1 MKKAAPGRPLA
12 KYLQGEVV
20 TRPGKPLES
29 AGTKN
34 VVSTGPVA
42 GLPTGNRSD
51 NAQST
56 KERLVDSVGAGP
68 CSWGA
73 AGGLV
78 M

>member
-42 GLPTGNRSD
+42 GLPRGIHGDSSP
-51 NAQST
+51 ST
-56 KERLVDSVGAGP
+56 KEKVVDSVKA
-68 CSWGA
+68 
-73 AGGLV
+73 
-78 M
+78 